1 MIDLFIYICLFL
13 YLYLFIYSSVGIF
26 VSEDEKK
33 KKEKKNFTVIT
44 SVLSA
49 LSAIVSSLP
58 CVKGKPLV
66 TVWGQILVDRLH
78 DLLTHS
84 NIDIRTVS
92 ASTLATFCLI
102 CSGGG
107 RIENIP
113 YGSCVPF
120 SFKSYRKKHSPS
132 TLQGDQMNGTLKSAD
147 RISVMPHERN
157 VIRVKEEEEEVVDE
171 EGAWLIQAC
180 LGRLSSV
187 LSSSFEKKG
196 QTA

>member
-1 MIDLFIYICLFL
+1 MKHLI
-13 YLYLFIYSSVGIF
+13 SSTFSSGIF

-33 KKEKKNFTVIT
+33 KKEKKSFTVIT
-44 SVLSA
+44 SVLAA

-66 TVWGQILVDRLH
+66 TVWGQILMDRLH

-107 RIENIP
+107 RIENVP
-113 YGSCVPF
+113 YGSCLPF
-120 SFKSYRKKHSPS
+120 IFKSPKRKFIQLPI
-132 TLQGDQMNGTLKSAD
+132 TEKSLNTKSD
-147 RISVMPHERN
+147 DKSEENMKRELLETGHEN
-157 VIRVKEEEEEVVDE
+157 LETDE

-196 QTA
+196 LQRIST